1 MPRTILM
8 SKGKEK
14 VKWSVMPVT
23 QDSSDERREASSPER
38 TSAAMPG
45 LIAQRAYQLYLEG
58 GCREG
63 RALDDWLAAERDIF
77 GDTNRV

>member
-1 MPRTILM
+1 MPRTML
-8 SKGKEK
+8 SKEK
-14 VKWSVMPVT
+14 EKMKRSVMPVT
-23 QDSSDERREASSPER
+23 KDSFGERRDASSPER

>member
-14 VKWSVMPVT
+14 VKGSVMPVT

-45 LIAQRAYQLYLEG
+45 LIAERAMRSTIGL
-58 GCREG
+58 R
-63 RALDDWLAAERDIF
+63 RSERFAGAKISR
-77 GDTNRV
+77 NVRL